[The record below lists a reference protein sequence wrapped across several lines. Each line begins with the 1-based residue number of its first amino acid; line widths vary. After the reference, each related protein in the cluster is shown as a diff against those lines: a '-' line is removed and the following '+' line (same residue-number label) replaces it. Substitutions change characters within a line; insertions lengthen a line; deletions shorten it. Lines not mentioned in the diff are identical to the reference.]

1 MSTVFNSYS
10 RRPVYDTS
18 HSIAT
23 YEKWDPY
30 ATANRHPLE
39 EMPMRLQFVIQ
50 GILCIESFIAQGY
63 ALCFITSYK
72 HDDIATAGR

>member
-1 MSTVFNSYS
+1 MSTVFSSYS

-23 YEKWDPY
+23 YGKWDPY
-30 ATANRHPLE
+30 ALVNGPPWE

-50 GILCIESFIAQGY
+50 GILCIEYTNYIMHRTRLRIVFCYIV
-63 ALCFITSYK
+63 
-72 HDDIATAGR
+72 